1 MQQMSYINHPKLTV
15 EGDHCDVRLY
25 VRHDKRKRE
34 LPALWLRERAPSSDQ
49 IDRITQQRFIN
60 SHLFDPDLRL
70 EFAEIGSSNIQLRF
84 SDGYAADYQIEEV
97 LKWTRARYM
106 LPDTVRWSAG
116 SNIVPRFDWR
126 RVQEEDG
133 LFDAVEAYLK
143 YGFIILY
150 NTPCKPKSICDIAS
164 KFGYIRKT
172 NFGEV
177 FEVKTKPN
185 PMIWPIVRLRL
196 GLIQIIR
203 IVSQRLAFNYFI
215 VW

>member
-1 MQQMSYINHPKLTV
+1 MQQMSKINHPKLTV
-15 EGDHCDVRLY
+15 EGEYCDVRLY
-25 VRHDKRKRE
+25 VRDDKRKRE

-60 SHLFDPDLRL
+60 SHQFDPDLRL

-97 LKWTRARYM
+97 LNWTRARYM
-106 LPDTVRWSAG
+106 LPDTVRWRAG

-133 LFDAVEAYLK
+133 LFEAVEAYLK

-150 NTPCKPKSICDIAS
+150 NTACKPKSICDIAS
-164 KFGYIRKT
+164 KFGYIRNT

-185 PMIWPIVRLRL
+185 SNDLAYRAVAL
-196 GLIQIIR
+196 GPHTDNPYR
-203 IVSQRLAFNYFI
+203 EPTPGFNYFI